1 MVEVLLRSD
10 LSLNLER
17 HCVYE
22 AGMNEISLRTL
33 GRALQLLQDGSCETV
48 ADLRRTLL
56 KEGIPQ
62 ADIHL
67 AGLAINSQCAQ
78 IQRTAM
84 LRISSCRAA
93 ATGVFRS
100 A

>member
-1 MVEVLLRSD
+1 
-10 LSLNLER
+10 
-17 HCVYE
+17 
-22 AGMNEISLRTL
+22 MNEISLTTL

-62 ADIHL
+62 ADIRV
-67 AGLAINSQCAQ
+67 AGLAINSKCAQ
-78 IQRTAM
+78 MQRTAVPG
-84 LRISSCRAA
+84 ISSCRAA